1 MHSCYVRMS
10 ESSVKGVSFGKVVLL
25 DCAEDQPCP
34 SSWSVQWAG
43 RKMHADRPHVGLA
56 GGKSSEKEPG
66 DLVCC
71 GGATSELDLSGLPLP
86 LPEPQ
91 LCDSRM
97 GGLNL

>member
-1 MHSCYVRMS
+1 MWIGPR
-10 ESSVKGVSFGKVVLL
+10 
-25 DCAEDQPCP
+25 
-34 SSWSVQWAG
+34 
-43 RKMHADRPHVGLA
+43 VGAA

-71 GGATSELDLSGLPLP
+71 GGATSELDPSGLTPP